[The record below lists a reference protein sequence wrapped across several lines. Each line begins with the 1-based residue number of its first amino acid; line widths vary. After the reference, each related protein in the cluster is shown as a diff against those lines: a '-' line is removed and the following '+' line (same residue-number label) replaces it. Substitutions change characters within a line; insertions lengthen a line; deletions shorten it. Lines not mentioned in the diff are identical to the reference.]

1 MRKTDV
7 WKIGKKTIVAIVVF
21 AMVFSVFVGMNAQNV
36 GAVNVGKGIRNPEAV
51 NVTAGTTP
59 TIDGV
64 LDTGEWADAVSVSL
78 TGAGDA
84 FATAY
89 LKHDGMKLYIGFD
102 MQDSSVED
110 SDYVQVILDP
120 AHDEN
125 PDNPQ
130 TDDMK
135 MTKYRDDSASE
146 NTGTG
151 DGWSPTNSSTTWW
164 VGKSASTTTAWSAEY
179 AIDYSEL
186 GIVAET
192 AKIMGIMLSAKDA
205 SAYYHTW
212 PTDADHYKP
221 STWEDAFSSDNWY
234 KAPPT
239 GWLAGYTVDIDSNP
253 VSFISVVMYGGEGKY
268 YSTTSGFDGYY
279 NITAFLGDYSVL
291 GIDYAT
297 SNLSDTLTATIE
309 ENIATDLNITL
320 HPAPP
325 MESGGIATF
334 KDEFANITTDSFFTM
349 TMPLYSIEFLGI
361 MGIIP
366 GINADGYINDT
377 EAGLAEES
385 YADMMTPPVA
395 DEPIPGFWID
405 DTQYLYV
412 NNTWDV
418 TVDIPTGNVTEI
430 VTIMGTMKANYTN
443 TAVNVSKNEH
453 VINMTAEFDNE
464 AMVSSSS
471 CILPEGWRMDVY
483 DASTPN
489 VTITGWTTI
498 TIDPLM
504 DSNLTDDITN
514 ETISISVVKDVTPPA
529 AVTGLGSGVTDT
541 DSVTL
546 TWTGVTDEDFDHYK
560 VYWDDAEITDLE
572 TVTQTATTED
582 TTYIVTPLAHGYWYF
597 AVTTVDAL
605 GNENTVLV
613 TESALINQAP
623 VANFTISPVAPYYR
637 STVITFTNTSTDP
650 DGNADIVNYT
660 WNISGVIKYGLEVT
674 HTFTALGTFN
684 VTLTVKDIY
693 DATDEKTLSV
703 TIVNQAPTASF
714 TVSATEVKVGVEIE
728 FTSTSTDPE
737 SDTLTYLWTFGDG
750 ETSIEAN
757 PKHTYDSAGTYEV
770 TLKVTDAYD
779 AEHTSTATTITIKA
793 ATITEPTTGA
803 IITAQYTGTGN
814 VSAASASSPGAA
826 PSGKVGIGKFVE
838 VTAPATLNITW
849 VYIKIPY
856 TAADIPAG
864 ANESSL
870 KMYYWTGSEWAVCTN
885 TGVDTVNKFV
895 WANVTHLTIFAPMAE
910 SAAVT
915 PTTPVNWAL
924 YGGVVAVI

>member
-1 MRKTDV
+1 
-7 WKIGKKTIVAIVVF
+7 
-21 AMVFSVFVGMNAQNV
+21 MVFSVFVGMNAQNV
-36 GAVNVGKGIRNPEAV
+36 SAGNADKGIKSTV
-51 NVTAGTTP
+51 DVTAGTTP
-59 TIDGV
+59 TIDGTV
-64 LDTGEWADAVSVSL
+64 DVAVEWADAVSVSL
-78 TGAGDA
+78 TGAGSA

-89 LKHDGMKLYIGFD
+89 LKHDGTKLYIGFVL
-102 MQDSSVED
+102 QDSSVD
-110 SDYVQVILDP
+110 SSDFVQVYIDK
-120 AHDEN
+120 AHNEGT
-125 PDNPQ
+125 NPQ

-192 AKIMGIMLSAKDA
+192 AKIMGIMLSAKDV

-212 PTDADHYKP
+212 PTDADGSKP
-221 STWEDAFSSDNWY
+221 STWEDAFSSDDWY

-268 YSTTSGFDGYY
+268 YSTTSSFDGYY

-325 MESGGIATF
+325 MESGGVATF

-349 TMPLYSIEFLGI
+349 TMPLYSIELIGMF
-361 MGIIP
+361 IP

-430 VTIMGTMKANYTN
+430 VTITGTMKANYTN
-443 TAVNVSKNEH
+443 PNVNISKTEH
-453 VINMTAEFDNE
+453 IINTTVDFDTE
-464 AMVSSSS
+464 MFISSGEY
-471 CILPEGWRMDVY
+471 ILPQDWRMNVY
-483 DASTPN
+483 EASTPN
-489 VTITGWTTI
+489 VTITGWDVI

-514 ETISISVVKDVTPPA
+514 ETISITVIKDVTPPA
-529 AVTGLGSGVTDT
+529 AVTGLGSEVTDT

-613 TESALINQAP
+613 T
-623 VANFTISPVAPYYR
+623 
-637 STVITFTNTSTDP
+637 
-650 DGNADIVNYT
+650 
-660 WNISGVIKYGLEVT
+660 
-674 HTFTALGTFN
+674 
-684 VTLTVKDIY
+684 
-693 DATDEKTLSV
+693 
-703 TIVNQAPTASF
+703 
-714 TVSATEVKVGVEIE
+714 
-728 FTSTSTDPE
+728 
-737 SDTLTYLWTFGDG
+737 
-750 ETSIEAN
+750 
-757 PKHTYDSAGTYEV
+757 
-770 TLKVTDAYD
+770 
-779 AEHTSTATTITIKA
+779 
-793 ATITEPTTGA
+793 
-803 IITAQYTGTGN
+803 
-814 VSAASASSPGAA
+814 
-826 PSGKVGIGKFVE
+826 
-838 VTAPATLNITW
+838 
-849 VYIKIPY
+849 
-856 TAADIPAG
+856 
-864 ANESSL
+864 
-870 KMYYWTGSEWAVCTN
+870 
-885 TGVDTVNKFV
+885 
-895 WANVTHLTIFAPMAE
+895 
-910 SAAVT
+910 
-915 PTTPVNWAL
+915 
-924 YGGVVAVI
+924 